1 MRTPLTLVLLTAAGF
16 GAGLGAGYWM
26 SHTCKPMPPPASVF
40 SEFRA
45 ITRAGPS
52 LASARPE
59 LWREINAELEKL
71 RPEMDAFRKKLKA
84 IDGEFD
90 AQFETI
96 LQPEQR
102 QKLAEMQKHRDPG
115 REATK
120 GREPGKEPAKEPAK
134 AEKPAVAPGSE
145 AAKSSP
151 SAPRSERAP
160 KVIYESDGLV
170 SQMIFLPL
178 TVERFTQQLGLDAT
192 QQARLREL
200 LLVRRTKFLE
210 LADAT
215 PPPSLQLLRIADII
229 RKAEAEQRKEPA
241 GQ

>member
-16 GAGLGAGYWM
+16 GIGLGAGYWM
-26 SHTCKPMPPPASVF
+26 SRTCKPMPPPASVF
-40 SEFRA
+40 SEFRD

-52 LASARPE
+52 LSSARPE

-71 RPEMDAFRKKLKA
+71 RPEMDAFRKKVQA
-84 IDGEFD
+84 IDGEFN

-102 QKLAEMQKHRDPG
+102 LKLAEMQRRRPPARD
-115 REATK
+115 AAK
-120 GREPGKEPAKEPAK
+120 VQEPGKEPAKEPAN
-134 AEKPAVAPGSE
+134 AAPPATAPSTE
-145 AAKSSP
+145 VAKSSP
-151 SAPRSERAP
+151 PAPRAERAP
-160 KVIYESDGLV
+160 RVIYESDGLV
-170 SQMIFLPL
+170 SQMVFLPL
-178 TVERFTQQLGLDAT
+178 TVERFTQQLGLDAA

-215 PPPSLQLLRIADII
+215 PPPSLQLWRIAEVIK
-229 RKAEAEQRKEPA
+229 KAEAEQKK
-241 GQ
+241 

>member
-1 MRTPLTLVLLTAAGF
+1 MRTPLALVALTAAGF

-40 SEFRA
+40 SEFRD

-71 RPEMDAFRKKLKA
+71 RPEMDVFRKKIQA
-84 IDGEFD
+84 IDGEFN

-96 LQPEQR
+96 LRPEQQ
-102 QKLAEMQKHRDPG
+102 QKLADLQRRHDPG
-115 REATK
+115 REAPK

-134 AEKPAVAPGSE
+134 GEKPAAAPASE
-145 AAKSSP
+145 AAKSNP
-151 SAPRSERAP
+151 PAPRSERAP
-160 KVIYESDGLV
+160 RVFFESDWLV
-170 SQMIFLPL
+170 SQMVFLPI

-192 QQARLREL
+192 QQAKLREF

-229 RKAEAEQRKEPA
+229 RKAEAEQKK
-241 GQ
+241 

>member
-1 MRTPLTLVLLTAAGF
+1 MRTPLALVLLTAAGF

-26 SHTCKPMPPPASVF
+26 SHICKPMPPPASVL
-40 SEFRA
+40 SEFRE

-52 LASARPE
+52 LASSRPE

-90 AQFETI
+90 AQFEAI

-102 QKLAEMQKHRDPG
+102 RKLAEMQRHRDPG
-115 REATK
+115 REAAK
-120 GREPGKEPAKEPAK
+120 EREPGKEPAKESVNTAIPA
-134 AEKPAVAPGSE
+134 ATPGAE

-151 SAPRSERAP
+151 PAPRSERAP
-160 KVIYESDGLV
+160 RVFFEEGWLV
-170 SQMIFLPL
+170 SQMVFLPI

-200 LLVRRTKFLE
+200 LLVRRTKFLG
-210 LADAT
+210 LVDAT
-215 PPPSLQLLRIADII
+215 PPPSLQLMRIADII
-229 RKAEAEQRKEPA
+229 CKAEAEQKK
-241 GQ
+241 

>member
-1 MRTPLTLVLLTAAGF
+1 MRTPLALVALTAAGF

-26 SHTCKPMPPPASVF
+26 SHTCKPMPPPASVL
-40 SEFRA
+40 SEFRE
-45 ITRAGPS
+45 ITRAGPA
-52 LASARPE
+52 LASSRPE

-102 QKLAEMQKHRDPG
+102 QKLAEMQRRRDAG

-120 GREPGKEPAKEPAK
+120 GREPGKAPAKESAATAIPA
-134 AEKPAVAPGSE
+134 ATPGTE
-145 AAKSSP
+145 VGKGNP

-160 KVIYESDGLV
+160 KVFFEEGWLV
-170 SQMIFLPL
+170 SQMVFLPI

-192 QQARLREL
+192 QQARLREF

-229 RKAEAEQRKEPA
+229 KKAEAEQKK
-241 GQ
+241 